1 MAPGL
6 PDEVVV
12 PVPQR
17 LGSRG
22 FSFRIVVQS
31 PMEHDLELVATGLVG
46 HFGRD
51 TPLTGSLH
59 HMDEALGGALSSWRE
74 NGAESTPGDIKAFT
88 PPRNGAIRARA
99 LVAVWLGM
107 DTDVDV
113 GRVALAAGRVVDEAV
128 KRRVDRVGFAPGVV
142 DGGLHLPVKELSRAI
157 ASAVAATYEGLDSA
171 YALSFEL
178 EVSPPRR
185 DDTVRG
191 AREALATLEDHT
203 RS

>member
-6 PDEVVV
+6 PDAVI

-22 FSFRIVVQS
+22 LSFRVVVQS
-31 PMEHDLELVATGLVG
+31 PMEHDVELVATGLVG
-46 HFGRD
+46 HHGQSV
-51 TPLTGSLH
+51 PLTGSLH
-59 HMDEALGGALSSWRE
+59 HMDEALAGALSSWRE
-74 NGAESTPGDIKAFT
+74 IGGESAPGDIKVFT

-99 LVAVWLGM
+99 LVVVWLGM
-107 DTDVDV
+107 DSDVDV
-113 GRVALAAGRVVDEAV
+113 GRVALAAGRAVAEAA

-142 DGGLHLPVKELSRAI
+142 DGGVRLPVTELSRAI
-157 ASAVAATYEGLDSA
+157 ALAVAVTYARLDGA
-171 YALSFEL
+171 PPLSFEL

-185 DDTVRG
+185 DDAVRG
-191 AREALATLEDHT
+191 AREAFATLEDHA